1 MSSQESDCST
11 TIRLIAE
18 DGVLVLVITL
28 VETHVFTD
36 IIIMSLTCLY
46 ALMLLHPAVTGYLV
60 SRESISTVFP

>member
-1 MSSQESDCST
+1 
-11 TIRLIAE
+11 
-18 DGVLVLVITL
+18 VLVLVITL